1 LKALILQGVLSDGFL
16 LRKFGR
22 IKAFVGEAE
31 LFDLVPDQV
40 KLVLLLSNLVFLLFV
55 LCLQVSV
62 FIFELAGKFNEFIL
76 EGVDLVSLLQDLLLH
91 LAIVLVSSQ
100 RIVLLI
106 SVISSLHLRLLDQ
119 HLLLDFVDF
128 LLLFNL
134 HLVHD
139 TSILLSKLLNVV
151 HQLLVRLLRLRVCL
165 LQATIPFEQ
174 LLVVLICFLELGGKV
189 ALDRL
194 VVASAKLEAEVV

>member
-1 LKALILQGVLSDGFL
+1 MKALILQGVLSDGFL

-134 HLVHD
+134 LSFFPLLFHIFFFLILGLTGVFIILIRLRLYLIVPLVIN
-139 TSILLSKLLNVV
+139 ILLFIGLSLLKCSV
-151 HQLLVRLLRLRVCL
+151 
-165 LQATIPFEQ
+165 
-174 LLVVLICFLELGGKV
+174 K
-189 ALDRL
+189 
-194 VVASAKLEAEVV
+194 